1 MGLLEVPCNFY
12 MNITIDTS
20 AILAV
25 IVGESVREKIVR
37 MTAGNTLIAPGSI
50 PWEIGNAFSAM
61 LKRDRIA
68 LSEAQKGISIFNLI
82 QIRYIETDFDNAL
95 SLSKTLNVYAYDAYI
110 LDYAMRSN
118 SSLLTLDNKLLDAA
132 RKLGITSLEV

>member
-1 MGLLEVPCNFY
+1 
-12 MNITIDTS
+12 
-20 AILAV
+20 
-25 IVGESVREKIVR
+25 
-37 MTAGNTLIAPGSI
+37 
-50 PWEIGNAFSAM
+50 M